1 MASLPFGFGGM
12 SGQKQALTPQQKRKQ
27 GTKQLARQ
35 INFGMA
41 NSPMGSGGMGAMM
54 GFMGLPFMSKGNG
67 AGKGSGGPWMTVD
80 PVSQTIFQGG
90 FSGLGGDGGGMGGGG
105 GGGGPQIEDPPLP
118 PLDPDDP
125 NGNGGTDI
133 QRLLEL
139 LKPPPIG
146 TGAQW
151 RNTMKYGA

>member
-1 MASLPFGFGGM
+1 
-12 SGQKQALTPQQKRKQ
+12 
-27 GTKQLARQ
+27 
-35 INFGMA
+35 
-41 NSPMGSGGMGAMM
+41 
-54 GFMGLPFMSKGNG
+54 
-67 AGKGSGGPWMTVD
+67 MTVD

>member
-1 MASLPFGFGGM
+1 MADTPAPKRNNPFDPAQIKWALKNAGG
-12 SGQKQALTPQQKRKQ
+12 
-27 GTKQLARQ
+27 
-35 INFGMA
+35 
-41 NSPMGSGGMGAMM
+41 
-54 GFMGLPFMSKGNG
+54 
-67 AGKGSGGPWMTVD
+67 
-80 PVSQTIFQGG
+80 
-90 FSGLGGDGGGMGGGG
+90 SGLGGIFGASTGMPWQQKRGNMWMTIDPRMQAVYPSGTTPFGLGGYGGGNGGGTSKP
-105 GGGGPQIEDPPLP
+105 PQIENPPLP
-118 PLDPDDP
+118 PYDPNDP

>member
-1 MASLPFGFGGM
+1 M
-12 SGQKQALTPQQKRKQ
+12 KQ
-27 GTKQLARQ
+27 
-35 INFGMA
+35 IEFGMNNA
-41 NSPMGSGGMGAMM
+41 PMGSGGMGAVM
-54 GFMGLPFMSKGNG
+54 GFMDLPFMSKGNG
-67 AGKGSGGPWMTVD
+67 AGNGSGGPWMTVD